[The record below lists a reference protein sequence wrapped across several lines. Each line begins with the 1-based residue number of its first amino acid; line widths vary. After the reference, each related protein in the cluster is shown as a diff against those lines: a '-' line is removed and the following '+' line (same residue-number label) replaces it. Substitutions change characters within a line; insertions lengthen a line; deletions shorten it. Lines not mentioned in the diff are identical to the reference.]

1 MRMRFANAGSYDI
14 PCAYMKRPRDEFN
27 VSDYVSRKRKIHR
40 YHMIGYAVT
49 AVVAL
54 VAMLVF
60 WK

>member
-1 MRMRFANAGSYDI
+1 
-14 PCAYMKRPRDEFN
+14 MKEPDDEFN

-54 VAMLVF
+54 VAMLVL